1 LSFFPFL
8 TNVMMS
14 PFTRKLTD
22 VIVAPHPNLACAVVA
37 EVRPPLDFIP
47 REIAAAGVDCE
58 STGTPPAWLNGGAPR
73 PLLYNGSRVRGAAMA
88 TRAAGRVFR
97 AKKNPAAG

>member
-1 LSFFPFL
+1 MIDAGEARQRKVGSKRSLARVGFSFG
-8 TNVMMS
+8 
-14 PFTRKLTD
+14 
-22 VIVAPHPNLACAVVA
+22 
-37 EVRPPLDFIP
+37 DFIP